1 MENFRRYRKLDHI
14 AIKKILKCFS
24 TNGSRKWKNKKF
36 VDLVENF
43 EQQTDF
49 SSYRRKITQSRRS
62 LLRRNQSYLQIF
74 SLPRKWKPYHGAIR
88 KYPLSL
94 RMALENYFRF
104 HLNYKRLRV
113 EVRNSMPN
121 CEIYFS
127 IFSET
132 IHTILI
138 IFSQHSL
145 RKCRLRLL

>member
-1 MENFRRYRKLDHI
+1 MENFRRYRKLYHI
-14 AIKKILKCFS
+14 AITKILKCFS

-43 EQQTDF
+43 EQQTDL
-49 SSYRRKITQSRRS
+49 SSYRRKIRQSRRS

-88 KYPLSL
+88 KCPRSL
-94 RMALENYFRF
+94 RMALESYFRF
-104 HLNYKRLRV
+104 HLNYKWLRV
-113 EVRNSMPN
+113 EVSNSMPN

-138 IFSQHSL
+138 IFSQNSL